1 MVKIAIRNPQQY
13 EFVSHLCI
21 GETTRLNWLRG
32 LTYADIKTTSTTSN
46 LHNAMHEYTR
56 SNRPT
61 GSRYINKE
69 TMVFQMTMGLFSL
82 SQSLT
87 TLIRKDHVPLLSPY
101 PLYRLARTRCIV
113 FSCLI
118 GLIGLV
124 VGEA

>member
-1 MVKIAIRNPQQY
+1 MVKIAIKTAQQY
-13 EFVSHLCI
+13 EFASHLCI
-21 GETTRLNWLRG
+21 GKTTGLNLLCG
-32 LTYADIKTTSTTSN
+32 FTYADSEPTSTTSN
-46 LHNAMHEYTR
+46 LHNAMHECTR

-69 TMVFQMTMGLFSL
+69 TMVFRMTMRLFSL

-87 TLIRKDHVPLLSPY
+87 SLIRKKHVPLLSPY
-101 PLYRLARTRCIV
+101 PLCRLARTRCIV

-118 GLIGLV
+118 GLL